1 MSQVCY
7 RTIAGLCGAFLFSL
21 APSVGAQTMPLQVTQ
36 VVRGSTASG
45 DEVVIVNWTGG
56 TPPFQVHSLS
66 GFGGSWQD
74 VDGATSASSQTNILT
89 SPTAFYRVVGASSG
103 PILSAKPT
111 DTKAPT
117 VPVGLTAAATSCSQ
131 INLAWNASTDLGSPA
146 SGVKGYN
153 VYRNG
158 VFLLQVLAPAT
169 ATSDTAGLVAS
180 KAYSY
185 AVSALDN
192 KGNQSAKSASVSA
205 TTPACVDLI
214 CTYTISSN
222 AAAFTPVGGAGSFA
236 VTTKPNCA
244 WTATPNQ
251 TWLHTTSSG
260 TGNGTATYTVDANP
274 DTTTRTGT
282 ITAGGQTFTVS
293 QTGVTCAY
301 SLSVSSAAHGPGTES
316 GGFGVTA
323 TPGCSWSATTAQAW
337 IHTTSTGTGTG
348 TVAYTVDANT
358 GASARTGTISIGGQ
372 NFAVNQAAVDTTPP
386 GVTFLAP
393 LSGATLSGQVSVSTR
408 ATDNAGMASAA
419 FYYDGAGQWTLI
431 GSNSAAGTA
440 CTNVAT
446 LDTAGISDGSHTLL
460 CMAYDTSGNSSYAM
474 LGVSIANSTCNYS
487 FNPTGASHGAG
498 AESGSFAVTATVGCA
513 WSAGTPQAWIHTTSS
528 SSGNGTASYTVDA
541 NTGTTARSGSISA
554 GGQTFTVNQAGITCA
569 YTLSASSGSHGSAAA
584 SGSFGVTA
592 TAGCAWSASTVQTW
606 IHTTSTGSGSGT
618 VNYTVDANTSTNSR
632 SGSITVG
639 GQAFTVNQ
647 SGITCTY
654 SLNTTSASHGSG
666 SESGS
671 FGVTATAGCSWSAGT
686 VQTWIHTTSTGSGSG
701 TVNYTVDA
709 NTSTNSR
716 SGSITV
722 GGQAFTVNQSG
733 ITCTYSLNTT
743 SASHGSGS
751 ESGSF
756 GVTATAGCSWSAG
769 TVQTWI
775 HTTSAGSGNGT
786 VNYTVDANTST
797 NSRSSSITV
806 GGQTCTVNQSGITCT
821 YSVNTTSASHGS
833 GAESG
838 SFGVTATAG
847 CAWSAS
853 TAQTWI
859 HTTSTGSGNGTVS
872 YTVDVNTS
880 TNSRTGTITAGGQP
894 FTVNQAGVTCTYSLN
909 TTSAS
914 VGSAATSGS
923 FGVTATAGCAWSAST
938 AQAWLHTTSA
948 GSGNGTVSYT
958 VDANTSTTARSGSIT
973 VSGQTF
979 TVNQAGITCTFTL
992 NTTSASHGAGAE
1004 SGSFGVTATAGCAWS
1019 ASTAQAWLHT
1029 TSAGSGNGTVS
1040 YTVDANTST
1049 TARSG
1054 SITVSGQTFTVNQ
1067 AGITC
1072 TYTLS
1077 ASSASYGSAATSGS
1091 YTVTTL
1097 AGCSW
1102 SATTVQT
1109 WLHTTSSGSGNGTVS
1124 YTVDANTSTAARSGT
1139 ITVGGQTFTVN
1150 QSGVVTCTYSLNTTS
1165 ASHGSAAGS
1174 GSFGVTAAAGCA
1186 WSATT
1191 AQTWLHTTS
1200 SGSGNGTV
1208 NYTVDANT
1216 GTSARSGSITVAG
1229 QIFSISQSAGG
1240 VDTTPPVVTFLTPLQ
1255 GSGIGGQ
1262 AQLTVRVT
1270 DNVSVAHADFYYDS
1284 AGQWLLIGTNNSSGT
1299 VTTNSVLF
1307 DTTLAANGAHTI
1319 LCQAFDA
1326 AGNGSYA
1333 TVGISITNILTD
1345 PGNSFWLKEIVRPGT
1360 GGEAT
1365 GIAVKTD
1372 SQGNVFVAGNFKGV
1386 VNFSTI
1392 AKTNLG
1398 GSDVFLAKF
1407 SSNGIVQWVQ
1417 TYGGVSDDAVTSLT
1431 LDGAGNLAIT
1441 GTFFG
1446 TANFGGAN
1454 LTALHGIFGADIFVA
1469 KYNSAGAPL
1478 WSKSMGGQYGNNF
1491 GQGIAADAA
1500 GNLFVVGHVYA
1511 EANLGNGIFTT
1522 RALSADAF
1530 LLKLNGTN
1538 GAYLWSRTF
1547 GSTDSDE
1554 CKGVV
1559 VDANGD
1565 VIVCGYGY
1573 AAMDIGGVT
1582 NASIGGADLF
1592 IAKFG
1597 GATGNFLWS
1606 KVGGGT
1612 SPDTAEG
1619 VAVDANRNI
1628 YLTGLINF
1636 AATIGTATL
1645 NSPYGTAAY
1654 IVKFDPAGNTIWAR
1668 SWGYDGSGGSMS
1680 VGKVVADSNG
1690 NVAIG
1695 GTASGVVD
1703 FGSGSLTAGSAN
1715 FFVAKYDP
1723 TGRYLWAKRSS
1734 NTSWTA
1740 GYGICTDGD
1749 RDIYATGLMFGD
1761 VTMDGFTASSPGTQ
1775 SKSAFLYKVSP

>member
-618 VNYTVDANTSTNSR
+618 VS
-632 SGSITVG
+632 
-639 GQAFTVNQ
+639 
-647 SGITCTY
+647 
-654 SLNTTSASHGSG
+654 
-666 SESGS
+666 
-671 FGVTATAGCSWSAGT
+671 
-686 VQTWIHTTSTGSGSG
+686 
-701 TVNYTVDA
+701 
-709 NTSTNSR
+709 
-716 SGSITV
+716 
-722 GGQAFTVNQSG
+722 
-733 ITCTYSLNTT
+733 
-743 SASHGSGS
+743 
-751 ESGSF
+751 
-756 GVTATAGCSWSAG
+756 
-769 TVQTWI
+769 
-775 HTTSAGSGNGT
+775 
-786 VNYTVDANTST
+786 YTVDANTST

-1097 AGCSW
+1097 AGCSL

-1491 GQGIAADAA
+1491 GQGIAAVAA